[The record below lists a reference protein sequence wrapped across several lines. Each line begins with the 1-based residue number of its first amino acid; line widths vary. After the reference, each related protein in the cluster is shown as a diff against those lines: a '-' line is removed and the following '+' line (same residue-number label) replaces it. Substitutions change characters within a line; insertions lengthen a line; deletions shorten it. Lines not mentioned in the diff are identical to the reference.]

1 MESSLKITPE
11 GKVFLNGAEI
21 KRCTAISISNIT
33 ADREFKVEIKATV
46 GALDIQYMDSP
57 LRALHERNQTLNLSK
72 KIKNIR

>member
-21 KRCTAISISNIT
+21 KRCTAVSISDIT
-33 ADREFKVEIKATV
+33 AAREFKVEIKATV

-57 LRALHERNQTLNLSK
+57 LRALHERNQALKLTEE
-72 KIKNIR
+72 I